1 MPRVYDPQRG
11 WVDAPTPGG
20 NGAQGLTL
28 SGNTYVRSSDPNQ
41 TVRGQM
47 EGLLSSNSN
56 YMRTNE
62 RAGQRFAA
70 SRGLLNSTLAGQSGR
85 QAAIAGAL
93 PIAQA
98 DAQLAAQSASQNMDA
113 LNAMG
118 IAELNRQTASAST
131 SMGGNAYNRV
141 ENELDADLAEQRQM
155 RIMRLASQLNIS
167 EADAG
172 RVFDREMTLGDREF
186 RGVQNELDRGLT
198 REGYDR
204 QSTENERD
212 RTFRG
217 GQSELDRGL
226 TREGRDLDLLNARED
241 RAAVR
246 SNMDASARQS
256 MFRDVLGMM
265 GNTLFSDPSFWR
277 DPAGASGFLEFFSG
291 EFSNLFSRFF
301 GTAPGGG

>member
-11 WVDAPTPGG
+11 WVDAPTPAG

-28 SGNTYVRSSDPNQ
+28 SGNTYVRSNDPNQ

-113 LNAMG
+113 LNAMS
-118 IAELNRQTASAST
+118 IADMARQTASSST

-155 RIMRLASQLNIS
+155 RIMRLASELNIS

-172 RVFDREMTLGDREF
+172 RVFDASESRLDRDF
-186 RGVQNELDRGLT
+186 RGGQSELDRGLT
-198 REGYDR
+198 REGYGH
-204 QSTENERD
+204 QA
-212 RTFRG
+212 
-217 GQSELDRGL
+217 SESALDRGL

-246 SNMDASARQS
+246 SNMDAASRQS

-301 GTAPGGG
+301 GPAPGGG